1 MEELVFHTW
10 AHLSS
15 NREDFERSYDY
26 TFYYIMLLHNPYAV
40 AKYLCLYP
48 EQVNIRLLRSYLSYV
63 FKEDIFHGNNV
74 LLHGRRIFMV
84 ALEANLALLP
94 VEVVASQFKGND
106 PLADEDQLD
115 LDLGDTPLDPAS
127 FAAKLRKSIQ
137 TFNRKIGSLKVP
149 KE

>member
-1 MEELVFHTW
+1 MFQTW

-15 NREDFERSYDY
+15 NRDDFNRSYDY
-26 TFYYIMLLHNPYAV
+26 TFYYIMLLHNPNAV
-40 AKYLCLYP
+40 AKYLSLCP
-48 EQVNIRLLRSYLSYV
+48 EQVNIRLLRSYLSYI

-84 ALEANLALLP
+84 ALEANLTLLP
-94 VEVVASQFKGND
+94 VEVVASQFVGND

-115 LDLGDTPLDPAS
+115 LDLGDAPLDPAS

-137 TFNRKIGSLKVP
+137 TFNRKIASLKVP